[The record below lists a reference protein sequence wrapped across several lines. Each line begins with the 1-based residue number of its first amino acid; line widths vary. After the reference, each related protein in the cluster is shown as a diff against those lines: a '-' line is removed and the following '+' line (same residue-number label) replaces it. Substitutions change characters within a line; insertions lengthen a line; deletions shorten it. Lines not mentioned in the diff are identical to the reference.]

1 MAKATSFSHIYLPV
15 NDVDQSIEF
24 YTQNLGFKLFRKY
37 RMNAGGNASAYV
49 ELGGVLLELTQS
61 RVPLPRDPERT
72 EARIG
77 LTVDDIDAVMAGLQ
91 AKGVEVERPVFDAR
105 TFWGKQAMVKDPSG
119 NGISLREWEAPDD
132 PYYPDWKPRH
142 EGVERLA

>member
-1 MAKATSFSHIYLPV
+1 MVQASNFSHIYLPV
-15 NDVDQSIEF
+15 NDVDQAIEF
-24 YTQNLGFKLFRKY
+24 YTQNLGFKLYRKY

-77 LTVDDIDAVMAGLQ
+77 LAVDDIEAAMAELQ
-91 AKGVEVERPVFDAR
+91 SKGVEVERPVFEAR
-105 TFWGKQAMVKDPSG
+105 TFWGKQAMIKDPSG

-132 PYYPDWKPRH
+132 PYYPDWTPRH